1 MPRTALIVPVT
12 EAAAYYDLPNGVP
25 AHVTIL
31 FPFADAAAVDE
42 ASVAELVGRFRA
54 FDFTLD
60 RLEHFEDGTAW
71 LRPVPSAP
79 FVDLTAAVMERF
91 PGHAP
96 YEGAF
101 DEVIPHVTVT
111 REDAQLPIA
120 CRATEVWLLEEQEPG
135 GTFATRLRM
144 PFG

>member
-1 MPRTALIVPVT
+1 MPRTALIVPVR
-12 EAAAYYDLPNGVP
+12 EAAALYDLPNGVP
-25 AHVTIL
+25 AHVTVL
-31 FPFADAAAVDE
+31 FPFAEAAEVDE
-42 ASVAELVGRFRA
+42 AAVAELVSLFPA

-79 FVDLTAAVMERF
+79 FVVLTAAVVERF
-91 PGHAP
+91 PGYPP

-144 PFG
+144 PFR

>member
-1 MPRTALIVPVT
+1 
-12 EAAAYYDLPNGVP
+12 
-25 AHVTIL
+25 
-31 FPFADAAAVDE
+31 
-42 ASVAELVGRFRA
+42 
-54 FDFTLD
+54 
-60 RLEHFEDGTAW
+60 
-71 LRPVPSAP
+71 
-79 FVDLTAAVMERF
+79 MERF

-135 GTFATRLRM
+135 GTFATRLEL
-144 PFG
+144 PLG